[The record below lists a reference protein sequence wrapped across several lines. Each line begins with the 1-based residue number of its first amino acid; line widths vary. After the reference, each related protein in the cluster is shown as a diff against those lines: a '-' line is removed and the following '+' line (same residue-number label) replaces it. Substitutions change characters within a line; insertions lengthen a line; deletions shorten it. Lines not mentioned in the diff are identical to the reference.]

1 MKNITW
7 DIEYRKVDGSSDL
20 YADVKI
26 VNTFTNS
33 NRTVGMVGIP
43 NSETEHKPRFRRFL
57 YEGVIEMKIH

>member
-7 DIEYRKVDGSSDL
+7 DIEYMKVDGSSDY

-43 NSETEHKPRFRRFL
+43 NSETEQRPRFRRFL